1 MNKGIIMKSI
11 YLAATAIFAAS
22 LTPLSV
28 SASTPASWAQL
39 DRNVVRACIAM
50 SGLSRPEVLS
60 RKISYSD
67 VIGIEVRMVRG
78 IENGRMQRKLCA
90 YNRRTGRTEVQDA
103 GAWWGGTTQP

>member
-1 MNKGIIMKSI
+1 MKSI
-11 YLAATAIFAAS
+11 YLAATAM
-22 LTPLSV
+22 LTAGFVPLSA

-39 DRNVVRACIAM
+39 DQRVVRACIAM

-78 IENGRMQRKLCA
+78 VEKGRMQRKLCA

-103 GAWWGGTTQP
+103 GGWWGGITQP

>member
-1 MNKGIIMKSI
+1 MKLI
-11 YLAATAIFAAS
+11 RLAAMAMLTAGFV
-22 LTPLSV
+22 PLSA

-39 DRNVVRACIAM
+39 DQNVVRACIAM

-78 IENGRMQRKLCA
+78 IEKGRMQRKLCA

-103 GAWWGGTTQP
+103 GGWWGGITQP

>member
-1 MNKGIIMKSI
+1 MKSI
-11 YLAATAIFAAS
+11 YLAATAM
-22 LTPLSV
+22 LTAGFVPLSA
-28 SASTPASWAQL
+28 SASTPASWVQL
-39 DRNVVRACIAM
+39 DQNVVRACIAM

-78 IENGRMQRKLCA
+78 VEKGRMQRKLCA

-103 GAWWGGTTQP
+103 GGWWGGITQP